1 MKEYIFSV
9 IGAAI
14 VTAVIV
20 LFLPDGELSKYVRL
34 LASLA
39 LVCAIALPSADIF
52 GQNRIDGFF
61 SSLIPE
67 TENVLSAEKE
77 YYDSLTKLT
86 AGELEAELSHRVCK
100 KFGIAEENIELT
112 VIAEEKDGVFCINSV
127 KIGLFGTAVIKNPYD
142 IEAYV
147 EELTAA
153 DCDIYY

>member
-67 TENVLSAEKE
+67 TENGLSAEKE

-86 AGELEAELSHRVCK
+86 AGELEAELSRRVCK

-112 VIAEEKDGVFCINSV
+112 VIAAEKDGVFCINSV

-147 EELTAA
+147 QDLTAA

>member
-1 MKEYIFSV
+1 MKEYIFSI

-39 LVCAIALPSADIF
+39 LVCAIALPSADII
-52 GQNRIDGFF
+52 GQNGIDDFL
-61 SSLIPE
+61 SSLMPD
-67 TENVLSAEKE
+67 TEGGLDAKKE
-77 YYDSLTKLT
+77 YYESLTKLT
-86 AGELEAELSHRVCK
+86 SAELEAELSRRVCK
-100 KFGIAEENIELT
+100 KFGIAEENLELT
-112 VIAEEKDGVFCINSV
+112 VIAAEKDGVFCINSV
-127 KIGLFGTAVIKNPYD
+127 KIGLFGAAVIKNPYD

-147 EELTAA
+147 QDLTAA